1 MNKRFITFIGS
12 LVFVLST
19 LFAVTGLSTTA
30 SAVVD
35 NSPDCDDGVAVINCG
50 VYSIAA
56 ARDKYSQG
64 DIGKIYS
71 AFGISRSD
79 LSGEFKEGVVWRN
92 GEVTVGGK
100 VVATNAMTA
109 GRNFGGTPIP
119 GTNAGKYPTSK
130 FATEGQT
137 AFIKMID
144 GKFSFAI
151 IKSCGN
157 PVTGTPKSPP
167 PPPPAPEFKC
177 VNLKVEEITRTKR
190 KFTATASATN
200 GATIEKY
207 EFGFGDGFGITVS
220 ERSYT
225 YNYKKTGSFKAS
237 VVVHVKVNGQIKKV
251 TGPQCS
257 APVTIKPE
265 PVTPIY
271 SCDTLMARLISK
283 QNRTYA
289 FDLTYTA
296 EGGAALKTADFA
308 FGDGATQLNVTPA
321 QLPNVQHSFLK
332 EGTYTTIAT
341 LHFSVPGSTAVK
353 DKQCRVTFDISPE
366 ACPLNPSLPKNSPD
380 CQPCPIP
387 GKENLPKN
395 SPDCKEAPQVLAATG
410 PADIALGGLGISSL
424 TAAGYYWRASR
435 NRLIAKLLGQ

>member
-1 MNKRFITFIGS
+1 MNKRFITLIGS
-12 LVFVLST
+12 FVFVLST
-19 LFAVTGLSTTA
+19 LFSLTGSTTA

-35 NSPDCDDGVAVINCG
+35 NSPDCDDGVAVVNCG

-56 ARDKYSQG
+56 AHDKYGQS

-92 GEVTVGGK
+92 GEVTVAGN

-137 AFIKMID
+137 AFIKMIN

-157 PVTGTPKSPP
+157 PVTGHPPKQP

-177 VNLKVEEITRTKR
+177 VNLKVEKITRTKH
-190 KFTATASATN
+190 KFIATASASN

-207 EFGFGDGFGITVS
+207 EFGFGDGKGITVS
-220 ERSYT
+220 QKTYT
-225 YNYKKTGSFKAS
+225 YDYQKTGTFKAS
-237 VVVHVKVNGQIKKV
+237 VVVHFKVNGQIKKV
-251 TGPQCS
+251 GGQQCT

-265 PVTPIY
+265 PTNPVY

-283 QNRTYA
+283 ENRTYA

-296 EGGAALKTADFA
+296 EGGAVLRNVDFA
-308 FGDGATQLNVTPA
+308 FGDGASQTGVTPA
-321 QLPNVQHSFLK
+321 QLPSVQHSFPK
-332 EGTYTTIAT
+332 EGKYTTITT
-341 LHFSVPGSTAVK
+341 LHFTVHGSTQVK
-353 DKQCRVTFDISPE
+353 DRKCQVTFDISPE

-380 CQPCPIP
+380 CQPCPLP
-387 GKENLPKN
+387 GKENLPKG
-395 SPDCKEAPQVLAATG
+395 SPDCKEVPQVLASTG
-410 PADIALGGLGISSL
+410 PADIALGGLGLSSL